1 MERRCGGLGLAVTFV
16 TAFVAPRWIASGI
29 LATPGGPEATPFRS
43 AQAATRPSSSFHT
56 TSADAILAHN
66 AFDSTSVAVPAVPPV
81 SSDLAGAPTC
91 ESVRVRAIAFSGDA
105 DWSVAALV
113 VEGGSGSASL
123 LRRRGGL
130 VGHEVVDYVGVDRV
144 WLLGERGVC
153 QAGLFDRSPPRPP
166 RPPPGP
172 RAVATPGIVRSGA
185 SEFEVDRSVID
196 RIRQDPS
203 QLMAFGQLVPE
214 RDASGTT
221 LGVRLGT
228 LKPGSLPT
236 LLGLESGDRLDT
248 INGFALANPEQ
259 LVMAYTR
266 LVNASIVSLA
276 IVRQGHPQAIDY
288 VIK

>member
-130 VGHEVVDYVGVDRV
+130 VGRHEVGIERIREHGGPSLGKRAALQELAPGVFADAPHA
-144 WLLGERGVC
+144 L
-153 QAGLFDRSPPRPP
+153 RPP
-166 RPPPGP
+166 ERHLLAA
-172 RAVATPGIVRSGA
+172 R
-185 SEFEVDRSVID
+185 
-196 RIRQDPS
+196 RQS
-203 QLMAFGQLVPE
+203 
-214 RDASGTT
+214 
-221 LGVRLGT
+221 
-228 LKPGSLPT
+228 
-236 LLGLESGDRLDT
+236 
-248 INGFALANPEQ
+248 N
-259 LVMAYTR
+259 
-266 LVNASIVSLA
+266 
-276 IVRQGHPQAIDY
+276 VRQSGRQT
-288 VIK
+288 